1 MEVTRSH
8 HEGCSAHF
16 AKCAERSF
24 DLFQGIAIAPA
35 QSYNCDLTEFG
46 VLCKVR
52 HMITTPTLQPTLWRT
67 CRVLANR
74 TRLQM
79 LGLLFRQPDQTVSA
93 VAMQLKLSL
102 PVASQYLRA
111 LEARGLL
118 SVSRMGRRVR
128 YRINKAPSG
137 VAARELIL
145 ALQRTFQVEA
155 NPVDRLFKLV
165 TAFTQPRRIEI
176 FRALKEKP
184 QDARQLKMLSGMSA
198 RALARHLRKLESRGF
213 VGFGLGRYSVRDP
226 TEGFGRA
233 LVRLAEG

>member
-1 MEVTRSH
+1 MEVIRSH

-24 DLFQGIAIAPA
+24 NLFQGIAIAPA
-35 QSYNCDLTEFG
+35 QSYNFDLTEFS

-52 HMITTPTLQPTLWRT
+52 HMLTTLQPTLWRT

-79 LGLLFRQPDQTVSA
+79 LGLLFRQSDQTVSA

-111 LEARGLL
+111 LEARGLM
-118 SVSRMGRRVR
+118 SASRTGRRVR

-176 FRALKEKP
+176 FRALKQKP

-198 RALARHLRKLESRGF
+198 HALARHLRKLESRGF
-213 VGFGLGRYSVRDP
+213 IEFGLGRYSVREP